1 MELAR
6 VVGSVVS
13 TAKVDRLVGH
23 KLLVVNL
30 IGPDLKATANFV
42 VAVDSVGAGKDE
54 VVIVVRGSSARQ
66 AESLAKVPTDTSI
79 VAIVDSVE
87 LEGKT
92 VFDKSNE
99 KKA

>member
-13 TAKVDRLVGH
+13 TAKVDRLIGH

-30 IGPDLKATANFV
+30 LGPDLKATSNFV
-42 VAVDSVGAGKDE
+42 VAVDPVGAGKDE

-66 AESLAKVPTDTSI
+66 AESLAQVPTDTSI
-79 VAIVDSVE
+79 IAIVDSVE
-87 LEGKT
+87 LQGKT
-92 VFDKSNE
+92 VFN
-99 KKA
+99 KADEVS